1 MPNWTKEQ
9 REAIEKDGSNIIVS
23 AGAGSGKTA
32 VLTERVIYKLQKGI
46 KINELL
52 ILTFTNA
59 AAGEMKDRIRK
70 NILKHPELKENLDY
84 LESAYI
90 TTFDAYTL
98 SLVKKYSYLLNISN
112 DLKIV
117 DSGIISL
124 LKSDILDE
132 IFEDAYKSGNELFQK
147 LINDLTIKNDNNLKS
162 ELLKILDKITLKSN
176 PLEYLDNYLNNYLSD
191 DSIDN
196 YIKEYEEYLHTKI
209 NNLENLIM
217 QIDASI
223 YSDYAT
229 KMSDA
234 FAPLIFSSSYDEI
247 VRNIPNR
254 LPSKPKDSEDLEE
267 FKNAFDI
274 EYKEFKNA
282 VRFLN
287 SNEIKESFNILK
299 EYMAVIIPI
308 FKEFIIR
315 LNNYKF
321 KNDVYEFTDIASLAI
336 KLLKE
341 HDYIK
346 EELKHTFKEILVDE
360 YQDTNDIQEEFISLI
375 ENNNVYMVGDIK
387 QSIYGFRNANPSIF
401 KNKYDNYSK
410 LEDGIKIDLLSNFRS
425 RSEVINNINE
435 IFSFIMTDDLGG
447 ANYKIDHQMNF
458 GNNLYEEN
466 KTKDD
471 YNLEILNYELNDDFS
486 KEEIEYFII
495 AKDIIKKLKN
505 NYQVF
510 DKDTEKLRSATYK
523 DFCIILDRGKTFPLA
538 KKIFEYLGIP
548 LTIYEDKDLTNE
560 IDTMLISNILKFILK
575 IKDKLIDTEFKYY
588 FMSIARSF
596 IFAYDDNTLLKLIT
610 NNTYMD
616 TDIYKIA
623 NTIADSLDSLSNY
636 ELISR
641 IISDFNI
648 YEAIIKIGN
657 VEDIII
663 RLDNL
668 LDIAKNLDMMGY
680 TYRDFN
686 EYLRRMLEDDNNKI
700 KYVSVM
706 NNQDSVKI
714 MNIHKSK
721 GLEFPVCYF
730 AGFHKEFN
738 RKDIDNKYL
747 YDNKYGV
754 ILPYFDE
761 GLTNSILKDLAKNKY
776 LINDVSEKIRLLY
789 VALTRAR
796 EKMIIVTS
804 FREEKYISNYKSFL
818 DILESIKN
826 NFNKYITNV
835 NLDLIGLTK
844 DYLYGGAN
852 NKLESINTDKKITF
866 KSLNIP
872 NKEIETKKASK
883 EISVLLTE
891 DELNILAY
899 GTHIH
904 KYLEQTDFLNVE
916 DDNPYKDVIKYLVN
930 KLNINKDTKI
940 YKEHEFIYKLDDIE
954 YKGIID
960 LVLENNDNVL
970 IVDYKL
976 KNIDDEKYIEQ
987 LKIYYDYLKTIFKKE
1002 IKVYLFS
1009 IINKELKEITIT
1021 E

>member
-9 REAIEKDGSNIIVS
+9 KEAIERDGSNIIVS

-124 LKSDILDE
+124 LKRDILDE
-132 IFEDAYKSGNELFQK
+132 IFEDCYKSNNEHFQK

-162 ELLKILDKITLKSN
+162 ELLKIIDKITLKSN
-176 PLEYLDNYLNNYLSD
+176 PLEYLDNYLNTYLSD
-191 DSIDN
+191 DAINN

-223 YSDYAT
+223 YPDYLS

-234 FAPLIFSSSYDEI
+234 FAPLIMASSYDEI

-341 HDYIK
+341 NDYIK

-410 LEDGIKIDLLSNFRS
+410 LSGGLKIDLLANFRS

-435 IFSFIMTDDLGG
+435 IFSFIMTDSLGG

-458 GNNLYEEN
+458 GNTLYDKN

-471 YNLEILNYELNDDFS
+471 YNLEILNYALSDDFS

-495 AKDIIKKLKN
+495 AKDIIKKIKN

-510 DKDTEKLRSATYK
+510 DKDSEMLRCATYK
-523 DFCIILDRGKTFPLA
+523 DFCIILDRGKSFPLA

-560 IDTMLISNILKFILK
+560 IDTMLISNILKFIIK
-575 IKDKLIDTEFKYY
+575 IKDNLIDTEFKYY

-596 IFAYDDNTLLKLIT
+596 IFAYDDNTIFKLIT
-610 NNTYMD
+610 NNICMD

-623 NTIADSLDSLSNY
+623 SNIVTNLDTLSNY
-636 ELISR
+636 ELVSR

-668 LDIAKNLDMMGY
+668 LDIAKSLDMMGY

-738 RKDIDNKYL
+738 RQDIDNKYL

-796 EKMIIVTS
+796 EKMIIVTHL
-804 FREEKYISNYKSFL
+804 REEKYISNYKSFL

-826 NFNKYITNV
+826 NLNKYITNV
-835 NLDLIGLTK
+835 NLDLVGLTK
-844 DYLYGGAN
+844 DYLYGDAN
-852 NKLESINTDKKITF
+852 NKLESINTNKKITF
-866 KSLNIP
+866 KSLDIP
-872 NKEIETKKASK
+872 SREVENKKASK
-883 EISVLLTE
+883 EVRELLTE
-891 DELNILAY
+891 DELNTLTY
-899 GTHIH
+899 GSHVH

-916 DDNPYKDVIKYLVN
+916 DDNPYKDAIKYLVS

-940 YKEHEFIYKLDDIE
+940 YKEHEFIYKLDNIE
-954 YKGIID
+954 YNGIID
-960 LVLENNDNVL
+960 LVLENNNNVI

-976 KNIDDEKYIEQ
+976 KNIEDEKYLEQ
-987 LKIYYDYLKTIFKKE
+987 LKVYYDYLKMIFNKE

-1009 IINKELKEITIT
+1009 IIDQKLKEITIY
-1021 E
+1021 

>member
-1 MPNWTKEQ
+1 MPKWTKEQ
-9 REAIEKDGSNIIVS
+9 QEAILKDGTNIIVS

-70 NILKHPELKENLDY
+70 NILKHPELNENLDY

-132 IFEDAYKSGNELFQK
+132 IFEEYYKSGNEYFQK
-147 LINDLTIKNDNNLKS
+147 LINDLTVKDDTNLKN
-162 ELLKILDKITLKSN
+162 ELLKIIDKITLKSD
-176 PLEYLDNYLNNYLSD
+176 PLSYLDNYLNTYLSND
-191 DSIDN
+191 AINN
-196 YIKEYEEYLHTKI
+196 YINEYEEYLHTKI

-217 QIDASI
+217 QIDTSI
-223 YSDYAT
+223 YPDYVS
-229 KMSDA
+229 KMSDV
-234 FAPLIFSSSYDEI
+234 FSKLIVSSSYDEI
-247 VRNIPNR
+247 IKNIPER
-254 LPSKPKDSEDLEE
+254 LPSKPKDSEDLTE

-274 EYKEFKNA
+274 EYKDFKDSL
-282 VRFLN
+282 RFLN
-287 SNEIKESFNILK
+287 INEIKESFNILK
-299 EYMAVIIPI
+299 EYLNVIIPI
-308 FKEFIIR
+308 FKEFITR

-321 KNDVYEFTDIASLAI
+321 KNDVYEFTDIAALAI

-341 HDYIK
+341 NDYIK

-410 LEDGIKIDLLSNFRS
+410 ISGGIKIDLLANFRS

-458 GNNLYEEN
+458 GNTLYEEN

-471 YNLEILNYELNDDFS
+471 YNLEILNYELSDDFS

-510 DKDTEKLRSATYK
+510 DKDSEKLRSASYK

-560 IDTMLISNILKFILK
+560 IDTMLISNLLKFIIK
-575 IKDKLIDTEFKYY
+575 IKDNIKDIEFKYY

-596 IFAYDDNTLLKLIT
+596 IFAYDDNTIFNCIT

-623 NTIADSLDSLSNY
+623 SAIASNLDNLSNY
-636 ELISR
+636 EIVSR

-686 EYLRRMLEDDNNKI
+686 EYISRMLEDDNNKI

-706 NNQDSVKI
+706 SNQDAVKI

-738 RKDIDNKYL
+738 TEDVKKQYV
-747 YDNKYGV
+747 YDNKYGI
-754 ILPYFDE
+754 ILPYFDD
-761 GLTNSILKDLAKNKY
+761 GLTSSILKDLFKNRY
-776 LINDVSEKIRLLY
+776 LINDISEKIRLLY
-789 VALTRAR
+789 VALTRAK
-796 EKMIIVTS
+796 EKMIIVTN
-804 FREEKYISNYKSFL
+804 FKNDEKYISNYKSFL

-826 NFNKYITNV
+826 NLNKYITNV
-835 NLDLIGLTK
+835 NLDLVGLTK
-844 DYLYGGAN
+844 DYLDGSVN
-852 NKLESINTDKKITF
+852 NIIDREDFDKKITF

-872 NKEIETKKASK
+872 NREIENKKASK
-883 EISVLLTE
+883 EVNELLTE
-891 DELNILAY
+891 DELNTLAY
-899 GTHIH
+899 GTYVH
-904 KYLEQTDFLNVE
+904 KYLEQTDFLNIE
-916 DDNPYKDVIKYLVN
+916 DDNPYKDAIKYLVSN
-930 KLNINKDTKI
+930 LKINKDTKI
-940 YKEHEFIYKLDDIE
+940 YKEHEFIYEIDNIE
-954 YKGIID
+954 YNGIID
-960 LVLENNDNVL
+960 LVLENNDNVI

-976 KNIDDEKYIEQ
+976 KNIADEKYIEQ
-987 LKIYYDYLKTIFKKE
+987 LKIYYEYLKNIFNKE

-1009 IINKELKEITIT
+1009 IINKELKEIAI
-1021 E
+1021 

>member
-1 MPNWTKEQ
+1 MLNWTKEQ
-9 REAIEKDGSNIIVS
+9 REAIERDGSNIIVS

-124 LKSDILDE
+124 VKSDILDS
-132 IFEDAYKSGNELFQK
+132 IFEEAYKSENKHFQK

-162 ELLKILDKITLKSN
+162 ELLKILDKITLKSES
-176 PLEYLDNYLNNYLSD
+176 LEYLDNYLNTYLSD
-191 DSIDN
+191 EAIDK
-196 YIKEYEEYLHTKI
+196 YLKEYEEYLHNKI

-217 QIDASI
+217 QIDMSI
-223 YSDYAT
+223 YPDYAT

-234 FAPLIFSSSYDEI
+234 FSPLITASSYDDI
-247 VRNIPNR
+247 VRRIPGR
-254 LPSKPKDSEDLEE
+254 LPSKPKDSEDLDN
-267 FKNAFDI
+267 FKQAFDI
-274 EYKEFKNA
+274 EYKDFKNA

-287 SNEIKESFNILK
+287 KNEIRESFNTLK
-299 EYMAVIIPI
+299 EYLAVIIPI
-308 FKEFIIR
+308 FKEFITR

-321 KNDVYEFTDIASLAI
+321 KNDVYEFTDIASFAI

-341 HDYIK
+341 NDYIQ

-410 LEDGIKIDLLSNFRS
+410 LSGGIKIDLLANFRS

-435 IFSFIMTDDLGG
+435 IFSFIMTDTLGG

-458 GNNLYEEN
+458 GNTLYEKN
-466 KTKDD
+466 KTKDN
-471 YNLEILNYELNDDFS
+471 YNLEILNYELSDDFS

-510 DKDTEKLRSATYK
+510 DKEREELRSATYK
-523 DFCIILDRGKTFPLA
+523 DFCIILDRGKTFPMA

-560 IDTMLISNILKFILK
+560 IDTMLISNILKLILK

-596 IFAYDDNTLLKLIT
+596 IFSYDDNTIFNIIT

-623 NTIADSLDSLSNY
+623 SNIANTLDSLSNY
-636 ELISR
+636 ELVNK

-680 TYRDFN
+680 TYRDFQ
-686 EYLRRMLEDDNNKI
+686 EYLTRMLEDDNNKI

-706 NNQDSVKI
+706 TSQDSVKI

-826 NFNKYITNV
+826 HLNKYITNV
-835 NLDLIGLTK
+835 NLDLVGLTK
-844 DYLYGGAN
+844 DYLYGSVN
-852 NKLESINTDKKITF
+852 NKLNSSNNNQKITF
-866 KSLNIP
+866 KTLNIP
-872 NKEIETKKASK
+872 NREIENKKASK
-883 EISVLLTE
+883 EVHKLLTIQE
-891 DELNILAY
+891 INTLAY
-899 GTHIH
+899 GTYVH
-904 KYLEQTDFLNVE
+904 KYLEQTDFLNVS
-916 DDNPYKDVIKYLVN
+916 DDNPYKETIEYLVKN
-930 KLNINKDTKI
+930 LHINKDTKI
-940 YKEHEFIYKLDDIE
+940 YKEHEFIYEKDNIE
-954 YKGIID
+954 YNGIID
-960 LVLENNDNVL
+960 LVLENSDNVMV
-970 IVDYKL
+970 VDYKL
-976 KNIDDEKYIEQ
+976 KNIDDEKYVEQ
-987 LKIYYDYLKTIFKKE
+987 LKVYYDYLKTIYKKE
-1002 IKVYLFS
+1002 IKLYLFS
-1009 IINKELKEITIT
+1009 IIDKKLKEIIF
-1021 E
+1021 

>member
-1 MPNWTKEQ
+1 MPKWTKEQ

-124 LKSDILDE
+124 VKSDILDE
-132 IFEDAYKSGNELFQK
+132 ILEDAYKSENKHFQK

-162 ELLKILDKITLKSN
+162 ELLKIIDKITLKSN
-176 PLEYLDNYLNNYLSD
+176 PLEYLDNYLNTYLSD
-191 DSIDN
+191 EVIDN
-196 YIKEYEEYLHTKI
+196 YIKEYEEYLHNKI

-217 QIDASI
+217 QIDTSI
-223 YSDYAT
+223 YPDYSS
-229 KMSDA
+229 KMSDV
-234 FAPLIFSSSYDEI
+234 FAPLITSSSYDEI
-247 VRNIPNR
+247 VRRIPGR
-254 LPSKPKDSEDLEE
+254 LPSKPKDSADLDN
-267 FKNAFDI
+267 FKKAFDT
-274 EYKEFKNA
+274 EYKSLKEA
-282 VRFLN
+282 TRFLD
-287 SNEIKESFNILK
+287 SMEIRESFNTLK
-299 EYMAVIIPI
+299 EYLEVIIPI
-308 FKEFIIR
+308 FKEFITR

-321 KNDVYEFTDIASLAI
+321 KNDVYEFTDIASFAI

-341 HDYIK
+341 NDYIQ

-410 LEDGIKIDLLSNFRS
+410 LSGGIKIDLLANFRS

-435 IFSFIMTDDLGG
+435 IFSFIMTDTLGG

-458 GNNLYEEN
+458 GNTLYEKN
-466 KTKDD
+466 KTKDN
-471 YNLEILNYELNDDFS
+471 YNLEILNYELSDDFS

-510 DKDTEKLRSATYK
+510 DKEREELRSATYK
-523 DFCIILDRGKTFPLA
+523 DFCIILDRGKTFPMA

-560 IDTMLISNILKFILK
+560 IDTMLISNILKLILK

-596 IFAYDDNTLLKLIT
+596 IFSYDDNTIFNIIT
-610 NNTYMD
+610 NNTYID
-616 TDIYKIA
+616 TDIYRVASNIA
-623 NTIADSLDSLSNY
+623 SNLDSLSNY
-636 ELISR
+636 ELVNK
-641 IISDFNI
+641 IINDFNI

-668 LDIAKNLDMMGY
+668 LDIAKSLDMMGY
-680 TYRDFN
+680 TYRDFQ
-686 EYLRRMLEDDNNKI
+686 EYLTRMLEDDNNKI

-706 NNQDSVKI
+706 SSQDSVKI

-826 NFNKYITNV
+826 HLNKYITNV
-835 NLDLIGLTK
+835 NLDLVGLTK
-844 DYLYGGAN
+844 DYLYGSVN
-852 NKLESINTDKKITF
+852 NKLNSSNNNQKITF
-866 KSLNIP
+866 KTLNIP
-872 NKEIETKKASK
+872 NREIENKKASK
-883 EISVLLTE
+883 EVHKLLTIQE
-891 DELNILAY
+891 INTLAY
-899 GTHIH
+899 GTYVH
-904 KYLEQTDFLNVE
+904 KYLEQTDFLNVS
-916 DDNPYKDVIKYLVN
+916 DDNPYKETIEYLVKN
-930 KLNINKDTKI
+930 LHINKDTKI
-940 YKEHEFIYKLDDIE
+940 YKEHEFIYEKDNIE
-954 YKGIID
+954 YNGIID
-960 LVLENNDNVL
+960 LVLENSDNVMV
-970 IVDYKL
+970 VDYKL
-976 KNIDDEKYIEQ
+976 KNIDDEKYVEQ
-987 LKIYYDYLKTIFKKE
+987 LKVYYDYLKTIYKKE
-1002 IKVYLFS
+1002 IKLYLFS
-1009 IINKELKEITIT
+1009 IIDKKLKEISI
-1021 E
+1021 

>member
-1 MPNWTKEQ
+1 MPKWTKEQ
-9 REAIEKDGSNIIVS
+9 KEAIERDGSNIIVS

-132 IFEDAYKSGNELFQK
+132 IFEDAYKSGNEHFQK

-162 ELLKILDKITLKSN
+162 ELLKIIDKITLKSN
-176 PLEYLDNYLNNYLSD
+176 PLEYLDNYLNTYLSD
-191 DSIDN
+191 DSIDK

-209 NNLENLIM
+209 NNIENLIM
-217 QIDASI
+217 QIDMSI
-223 YSDYAT
+223 YPDYAT

-234 FAPLIFSSSYDEI
+234 FAPLITASSYDEI
-247 VRNIPNR
+247 VRSIPAR
-254 LPSKPKDSEDLEE
+254 LPSKPKDSEDLDE
-267 FKNAFDI
+267 FKQAFDI

-282 VRFLN
+282 LRFLN

-341 HDYIK
+341 NDYIK

-410 LEDGIKIDLLSNFRS
+410 FSGGIKIDLLANFRS
-425 RSEVINNINE
+425 RREVINNINE

-458 GNNLYEEN
+458 GNTLYEEN

-471 YNLEILNYELNDDFS
+471 YNLEILNYELSDDFS

-510 DKDTEKLRSATYK
+510 DKDTEKLRRATYK
-523 DFCIILDRGKTFPLA
+523 DFCIILDRGKTFSLA

-548 LTIYEDKDLTNE
+548 LTINEDKDLTNE
-560 IDTMLISNILKFILK
+560 IDTMLVSNLLKFILK

-596 IFAYDDNTLLKLIT
+596 IFAYDDNMIFNCII
-610 NNTYMD
+610 NNTYID

-623 NTIADSLDSLSNY
+623 SAIADNLDTLSNY
-636 ELISR
+636 EIISK

-686 EYLRRMLEDDNNKI
+686 EYLSRMLEDDNNKI

-706 NNQDSVKI
+706 NNQGSVKI

-761 GLTNSILKDLAKNKY
+761 GLTNSILKDLSKNKY

-804 FREEKYISNYKSFL
+804 FREEKYISSYKSFL
-818 DILESIKN
+818 DILESIKKYL
-826 NFNKYITNV
+826 NKYIVNV

-844 DYLYGGAN
+844 DYLYGSVS
-852 NKLESINTDKKITF
+852 NKLDSNNTDKKITF
-866 KSLNIP
+866 KSLDIP
-872 NKEIETKKASK
+872 NKEIENKKASK
-883 EISVLLTE
+883 EVRELLTE
-891 DELNILAY
+891 DELNTLAY
-899 GTHIH
+899 GTHVH
-904 KYLEQTDFLNVE
+904 KYLEQTDFLHIE
-916 DDNPYKDVIKYLVN
+916 DDNPYKDAIEYLVKN
-930 KLNINKDTKI
+930 LNINKDTKI

-954 YKGIID
+954 YNGIID
-960 LVLENNDNVL
+960 LVLENHDYVI

-976 KNIDDEKYIEQ
+976 KNIDDEKYVDQ
-987 LKIYYDYLKTIFKKE
+987 LKVYYNYLKNTFKKD

-1009 IINKELKEITIT
+1009 IIDKELKEITISN
-1021 E
+1021 